1 MDDKL
6 FMIWFVVSFAFSEP
20 DQTRP
25 GYPFLGSWIGS
36 HPHRFV
42 RTVRCVV
49 DRDAVERGD
58 LFPGM
63 ISREIDVP
71 YVKIDIPMTAVFLRS
86 WGCRLFSRGVGW
98 RGGAGIFRFPPK
110 LTVSHFQMDVEDFF
124 CQGQGCG
131 TQLFL
136 LQICSY

>member
-1 MDDKL
+1 MKS
-6 FMIWFVVSFAFSEP
+6 FYCVFVSFAFSEP

-25 GYPFLGSWIGS
+25 DYPFLGSWIGS

-42 RTVRCVV
+42 RIVRCVV

-71 YVKIDIPMTAVFLRS
+71 YVKIDIPMTAVLLRS

-110 LTVSHFQMDVEDFF
+110 LTVSHFQMEVEDF
-124 CQGQGCG
+124 
-131 TQLFL
+131 
-136 LQICSY
+136 

>member
-6 FMIWFVVSFAFSEP
+6 LMIWFVVSFAFSEP

-49 DRDAVERGD
+49 DRDAMERGD

-98 RGGAGIFRFPPK
+98 WGGGGIFRFPPK
-110 LTVSHFQMDVEDFF
+110 LTVSHFQIEGF
-124 CQGQGCG
+124 
-131 TQLFL
+131 
-136 LQICSY
+136 